1 MSKLLALLAAL
12 IAPLALAQEM
22 NRFGTMVQDDD
33 GGGYSNSPEPLLFLL
48 FVIVLTFVLY
58 RVLKAIWPQ
67 NSTELNANLAWI
79 AAMML
84 AFAAVAIMR

>member
-12 IAPLALAQEM
+12 ISPVALAQEM
-22 NRFGTMVQDDD
+22 NRYGTMAQDDD
-33 GGGYSNSPEPLLFLL
+33 GGGYSNSPEPLLFVL
-48 FVIVLTFVLY
+48 FATVLSFVLY

-84 AFAAVAIMR
+84 AFAAMALMR